1 MAGLAVTAQFRGI
14 EIWLKKSGK
23 YSKRKRKKIKL
34 SCKYTCMHVCTS
46 PPLLL
51 SSCACTKLKEDGRKI
66 RNIPFCTLQISFI
79 NIRKTP
85 AVL

>member
-1 MAGLAVTAQFRGI
+1 
-14 EIWLKKSGK
+14 
-23 YSKRKRKKIKL
+23 
-34 SCKYTCMHVCTS
+34 MHVCAS